1 MWLKNIGEAKQPS
14 GHCLHLDVPLESKV
28 HHGFRILNKE
38 SLFEWVLS
46 RGSGTET
53 SPVTFHS
60 VCGAGSASS
69 HYARNWGWDSETGH
83 WPSSCSSSLAE
94 VRCESRHL
102 EPGSPP
108 NHPLHDLPELTCA
121 VNVLL
126 FSTGSCAILSRVSVP
141 KTKGGDTVNVNICH
155 SRSRPCSLRVN
166 QAAQKYPQDT
176 FSTCAYTAKKN
187 VLGI

>member
-1 MWLKNIGEAKQPS
+1 MFPWKVKSTVASEFLIKRAYLNEFFLGAQALRLLLWPS
-14 GHCLHLDVPLESKV
+14 TQSVGLVQHLHVM
-28 HHGFRILNKE
+28 HG
-38 SLFEWVLS
+38 
-46 RGSGTET
+46 
-53 SPVTFHS
+53 
-60 VCGAGSASS
+60 
-69 HYARNWGWDSETGH
+69 NWGWDSETGH

-126 FSTGSCAILSRVSVP
+126 FPTGSCAILSRVSVP
-141 KTKGGDTVNVNICH
+141 KTKRGDTVNVHICH

-166 QAAQKYPQDT
+166 QVAQKYPQDT
-176 FSTCAYTAKKN
+176 FSTCAYRAKKN